1 MVDKAGVCRRY
12 YKPVVM
18 VCGCTGVQPCAIG
31 LDEQVEPDELV
42 IATSFAITSVVRYH
56 DRIAHTHFP
65 VEKTSSSL
73 LQEKQDIFSYCCST
87 FNSSDVSYKDESYNY
102 GQGECLVVDK
112 MVQVAGRQVTSDNDD
127 FVVNCVAIQESY
139 RCD

>member
-1 MVDKAGVCRRY
+1 MVDMTSLYGRY

-18 VCGCTGVQPCAIG
+18 VCCCTGVQQCAVG

-56 DRIAHTHFP
+56 DRITHTHFP

-73 LQEKQDIFSYCCST
+73 LQEKQDIFNYCCSSINT
-87 FNSSDVSYKDESYNY
+87 SDVSYKDKSSKC

-112 MVQVAGRQVTSDNDD
+112 MYKW
-127 FVVNCVAIQESY
+127 QE
-139 RCD
+139 DK